1 MEVEDCGAE
10 MTPHLTSGNKN
21 APRTSDQQEK
31 QGGPCPSAPL
41 QRLQMQEQRRKLL
54 KRTQILPTGAE
65 QSGTSWAKM
74 APVSKKLARR
84 MLPGS
89 DKQYEDLMNRQ
100 GKASTRKD
108 VLGGWAALQGQ
119 ELPEELNTKRMGS
132 SIVSAVKAAAVV
144 GCAPWPM
151 AHNSPDET
159 PPTPQVNLALS
170 SRGVVR
176 IGPDGDSTQNT
187 YVNSDYKAHEKTRQ
201 ELRACE
207 AEITDLRQKLQ
218 AMDTKSQKHADAAQQ
233 AIQRKLRD
241 QQWDKTSLHASEMAL
256 LLTKDRLWFDALAK
270 RTGALLYVIAAF
282 AVHIEDSN

>member
-1 MEVEDCGAE
+1 
-10 MTPHLTSGNKN
+10 
-21 APRTSDQQEK
+21 
-31 QGGPCPSAPL
+31 
-41 QRLQMQEQRRKLL
+41 MQEQRRKLL

-218 AMDTKSQKHADAAQQ
+218 AMDTK
-233 AIQRKLRD
+233 AIQRY
-241 QQWDKTSLHASEMAL
+241 QSTWDKTSLHASEMAL